1 MLCVEMLVI
10 FSKSLTDQSRS
21 RWVILGFEKK
31 SAFQGFLDPSKK
43 KRKRTS
49 LLIKLNFLFI
59 CVNEIFAI
67 MSVSFNRIGCS
78 LLLFGISAHAFV
90 PSIPSKLHS
99 SPAAVIGNSRL
110 FGFGRYDS
118 FESSRYED
126 ALARNKA
133 RTDVRNFLTQ
143 RAIQSFVYLL
153 NQCRDPHTVNWMEV
167 SHKRKLF

>member
-1 MLCVEMLVI
+1 MTI
-10 FSKSLTDQSRS
+10 SLS
-21 RWVILGFEKK
+21 
-31 SAFQGFLDPSKK
+31 
-43 KRKRTS
+43 
-49 LLIKLNFLFI
+49 
-59 CVNEIFAI
+59 
-67 MSVSFNRIGCS
+67 RIGCS
-78 LLLFGISAHAFV
+78 LLLFGIAAQAFV
-90 PSIPSKLHS
+90 PYHPS
-99 SPAAVIGNSRL
+99 PTAAAAVIGTKSRL

-167 SHKRKLF
+167 RSENCFERTNVNSPLPSKQHHPC